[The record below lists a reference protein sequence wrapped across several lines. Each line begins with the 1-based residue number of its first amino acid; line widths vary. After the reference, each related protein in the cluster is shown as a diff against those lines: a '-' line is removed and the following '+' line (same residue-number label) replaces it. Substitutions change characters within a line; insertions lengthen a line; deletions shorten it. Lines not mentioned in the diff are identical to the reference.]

1 MKVTEISCKSAL
13 SKSGLGYDYALNPY
27 RGCEHGCTYCYAPA
41 VLRETRPWGQFV
53 DIKRNIPSILAKEL
67 RRRMK
72 GHVGIGTVTDAFQ
85 PVEQRYE
92 VTRRCLKQLL
102 RFDFPISIQTK
113 SSLILRDLD
122 LLQQFSQVDVG
133 VTITT
138 LDENFRKVFEPRAAS
153 VPERL
158 VTLEQLSAHGIATWI
173 FLGPI
178 LPSITDQDLKGL
190 IKAAMKANVQEI
202 IIDKLRLKAG
212 IWKRMVHGLKQTN
225 TELIEVFR
233 QTLWGNSPYFTNV
246 GDEIKHLCNNYG
258 IRCQVAFINMQD

>member
-1 MKVTEISCKSAL
+1 MKVTEVSCKSAL

-72 GHVGIGTVTDAFQ
+72 GHVGIGTVTDAYQ

-92 VTRRCLKQLL
+92 VTRRCLEQLL

-113 SSLILRDLD
+113 SSLVLRDLD
-122 LLQQFSQVDVG
+122 LLKQFSQVDVG
-133 VTITT
+133 VTITSYDDN
-138 LDENFRKVFEPRAAS
+138 LRQVFEPRAAS
-153 VPERL
+153 VSERL
-158 VTLEQLSAHGIATWI
+158 VTLEQLSAHGIATWL

-178 LPSITDQDLKGL
+178 LPSITDKNLEDL
-190 IKAAMKANVQEI
+190 IKAAMKSGVQEI

-225 TELIEVFR
+225 PELIKVFR
-233 QTLWGNSPYFTNV
+233 RTLWSNNPYFTIV
-246 GDEIKHLCNNYG
+246 GDEIKHLCNNYR
-258 IRCQVAFINMQD
+258 IRCQVAFEHAQG